1 MRVARGK
8 IQQDWVRSRVGEVQL
23 TAVNCSQV
31 LKSRDRGLCYRSAAR
46 VKWTHVVGSQCVK
59 KISKQI
65 ILLLVL
71 ARTMVIQSMEKII
84 NGLSTQKQQ
93 YIQMSTMAK

>member
-1 MRVARGK
+1 MRVVRGK

-59 KISKQI
+59 KFSKQI
-65 ILLLVL
+65 ILLVL

>member
-1 MRVARGK
+1 MRVVRGK

-23 TAVNCSQV
+23 TAVNCSQE
-31 LKSRDRGLCYRSAAR
+31 SRDRGLCYRSAAR
-46 VKWTHVVGSQCVK
+46 VQWTHVVGSQCVK
-59 KISKQI
+59 NFSKQI
-65 ILLLVL
+65 ILLVL